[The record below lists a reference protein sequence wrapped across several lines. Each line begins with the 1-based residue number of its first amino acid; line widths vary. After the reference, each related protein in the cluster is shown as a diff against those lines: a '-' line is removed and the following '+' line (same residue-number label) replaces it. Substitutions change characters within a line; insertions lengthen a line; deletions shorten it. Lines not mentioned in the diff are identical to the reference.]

1 MNKPLRGFL
10 LVPFVLACFALSP
23 TARAVD
29 PPPDGGYPN
38 QNTAEAD
45 NALFDLD
52 TSQGANNMATGFSA
66 FASNAAGT
74 PNTEVGLLYAATG
87 FGGVNG
93 ELYILSPTN
102 GAVVS
107 DIGALVDFGGNSYGL
122 TGLRFDSSTGVF
134 YGATSSTS
142 PTNPNFLVEVD
153 PVTANVTAIGAL
165 GSRLTDIAIDPTSG
179 NMYGVSGSSNGF
191 YSINKTTGLASRVG
205 NTGLSP
211 QAGGGLAANDAG
223 VIYGTNNMTL
233 YTYNKNTGLA
243 TPVGNTRVVNLID
256 ALAFDSTNILYGI
269 EGGGGANNRQRKL
282 VTINTTTGAAT
293 ELGSSVNNLN
303 ALAFVPA
310 P

>member
-1 MNKPLRGFL
+1 MNKALRGFL

-66 FASNAAGT
+66 VASNAAGT

-122 TGLRFDSSTGVF
+122 TGLRFDPSTGVF

-153 PVTANVTAIGAL
+153 PVTAHVTAIGAF

-179 NMYGVSGSSNGF
+179 NIYGVSGSSDGF

-205 NTGLSP
+205 NTGLPP
-211 QAGGGLAANDAG
+211 QAGGGLAANHAG

-282 VTINTTTGAAT
+282 VTIGSARTSWR
-293 ELGSSVNNLN
+293 LGSV
-303 ALAFVPA
+303 VM
-310 P
+310 